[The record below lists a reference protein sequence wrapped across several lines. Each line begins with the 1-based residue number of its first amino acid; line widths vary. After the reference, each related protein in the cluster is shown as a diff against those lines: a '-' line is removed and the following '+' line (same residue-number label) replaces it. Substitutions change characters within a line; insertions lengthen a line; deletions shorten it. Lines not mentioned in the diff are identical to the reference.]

1 MEDNSKNLSEEVQK
15 IIEEEQILIDANKT
29 KYELISNFKKEDIF
43 IANMINGDKKTEVVI
58 KKISGISDDEEEAKH
73 ALRELSIL
81 SSVKHENII
90 KLLDVIIPE
99 QENLDYL
106 YLVTEKKPDNLKN
119 IIKDPE
125 FNYLKENEKKNY
137 IRFIIHQ
144 ILCALKYL
152 HSRKIMHRDIK
163 SSNILVDSKSS
174 IFICDFGLAR
184 SFKDLNGQN
193 EKLITKGI
201 GTLFYV
207 APEML
212 GNEEFGGYNEK
223 VDIWAVGCIM
233 VELFT
238 RKCPFFGYDKNS
250 GIDNKNKKDSW
261 NWFEQLK
268 KIFSVF
274 GMPEKDTIKKVFR
287 NIEVYDNINNNN
299 ITQKDYPKKDFKE
312 IFPKIKNE
320 NALDLLQKLFEFN
333 YKKRISAE
341 EALKHPF
348 FRNKKLDEDDITKIE
363 FGNNH
368 ELFFDYLKEGK
379 EKNEEGELENE
390 EGELVVQ
397 PINYRKKNIKE
408 MQIDYC
414 QKEIMEWYK
423 KYK

>member
-1 MEDNSKNLSEEVQK
+1 MDKNPKNLNEEEENK
-15 IIEEEQILIDANKT
+15 NIEKEQILIDANKI
-29 KYELISNFKKEDIF
+29 KFELISKLKRNKENIF
-43 IANMINGDKKTEVVI
+43 QAIMKDGDSTKVII
-58 KKISGISDDEEEAKH
+58 KKIKGISVNDQVAKN

-81 SSVKHENII
+81 TFVKHRGIL
-90 KLLDVIIPE
+90 KVLDVIIPE

-137 IRFIIHQ
+137 IRFIMHQ

-163 SSNILVDSKSS
+163 SSNILVDSNSS

-223 VDIWAVGCIM
+223 VDIWSVGCIM

-238 RKCPFFGYDKNS
+238 RKCPFFGYDKS
-250 GIDNKNKKDSW
+250 SDIKNKIENDNW

-274 GMPEKDTIKKVFR
+274 GRPDENVIKRVFR
-287 NIEVYDNINNNN
+287 NQCVYDNILEN
-299 ITQKDYPKKDFKE
+299 TSEEDYPIKNFDE
-312 IFPKIKNE
+312 IFPEIKDE
-320 NALDLLQKLFEFN
+320 KALDLLQKLFEFN

-341 EALKHPF
+341 DALKHPF
-348 FRNKKLDEDDITKIE
+348 FEEIQFNEKNRKNIEFKNDNEIIFNYFKEMEEENKK
-363 FGNNH
+363 N
-368 ELFFDYLKEGK
+368 ELEGK
-379 EKNEEGELENE
+379 PNEYKLKLVE
-390 EGELVVQ
+390 EDQ
-397 PINYRKKNIKE
+397 IK
-408 MQIDYC
+408 YC
-414 QKEIMEWYK
+414 QNEIMNCYQK
-423 KYK
+423 FISKNN

>member
-1 MEDNSKNLSEEVQK
+1 MEN
-15 IIEEEQILIDANKT
+15 IGEEQILIDANKI
-29 KYELISNFKKEDIF
+29 KFELISNLNDKKENIF
-43 IANMINGDKKTEVVI
+43 KAKMKDGDSSKEVII
-58 KKISGISDDEEEAKH
+58 KKIKGISENDEAAKN

-81 SSVKHENII
+81 TFVKHRGIL
-90 KLLDVIIPE
+90 KVLDVIIPE

-274 GMPEKDTIKKVFR
+274 GRPDENVIKRVFR
-287 NIEVYDNINNNN
+287 NQCVYDNILEN
-299 ITQKDYPKKDFKE
+299 TSEEDYPIKNFDE
-312 IFPKIKNE
+312 IFPEIKDE
-320 NALDLLQKLFEFN
+320 KALDLLQKLFEFN

-341 EALKHPF
+341 DALKHPF
-348 FRNKKLDEDDITKIE
+348 FEEIQFNEKNRKNIEFKNDNENIFNYFKEMEEENKK
-363 FGNNH
+363 N
-368 ELFFDYLKEGK
+368 ELEGK
-379 EKNEEGELENE
+379 PNEYKLKLVEEG
-390 EGELVVQ
+390 
-397 PINYRKKNIKE
+397 
-408 MQIDYC
+408 QIEYC
-414 QKEIMEWYK
+414 QNEIK
-423 KYK
+423 KCYQKFKSKNK